1 MPKKASPLQ
10 PTTVAPARS
19 MTLTGRA
26 AELHAKV
33 LDRWE
38 LDEVAAA
45 ILALACESL
54 QRADEASAIVSR
66 EGMCVPDRWGKPQK
80 HPATLLER
88 DHRAAAAQS
97 LQKLGLSLNGG

>member
-1 MPKKASPLQ
+1 MPKKASRLQ
-10 PTTVAPARS
+10 PKTVGPATS
-19 MTLTGRA
+19 MKLAGRA

-45 ILALACESL
+45 ILGLACESL

-66 EGMCVPDRWGKPQK
+66 EGMCVPDRWGRPQK

>member
-1 MPKKASPLQ
+1 MPKKPPSRQ
-10 PTTVAPARS
+10 PTIVEPAPS
-19 MTLTGRA
+19 MTLSGRA

-45 ILALACESL
+45 ILSLACESL
-54 QRADEASAIVSR
+54 QRADEAAAIVTR
-66 EGMCVPDRWGKPQK
+66 EGLCVPDRWGRPQK
-80 HPATLLER
+80 HPASLLER

>member
-1 MPKKASPLQ
+1 MPRKASPLQ
-10 PTTVAPARS
+10 PTTVTPAPS

-33 LDRWE
+33 LDRFE

-45 ILALACESL
+45 ILSLACESL
-54 QRADEASAIVSR
+54 QRSDEAAAIVTR
-66 EGMCVPDRWGKPQK
+66 EGMCVADRWGQPQK
-80 HPATLLER
+80 HPASLLER

-97 LQKLGLSLNGG
+97 LQRLGLSLHGG